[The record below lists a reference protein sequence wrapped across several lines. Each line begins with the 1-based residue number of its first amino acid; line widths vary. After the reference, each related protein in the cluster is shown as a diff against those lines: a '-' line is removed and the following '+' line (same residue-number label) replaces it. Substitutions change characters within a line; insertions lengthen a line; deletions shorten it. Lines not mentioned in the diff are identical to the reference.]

1 MATVRTSVAPENDS
15 SNQKEWRETQ
25 DASEP
30 GDGNSGTSNRGRRC
44 TNRAHERPHKQ
55 HASMR
60 TACPAPPAEIIQVI
74 NPRDSA
80 CTRTRYCTVL
90 PTAHFHA
97 TGKARKDADVGAGR
111 SGTRPIPLIR
121 NAVRRH
127 ARRRA
132 TGPPPAPADTLNT
145 REAPHAS
152 RPACHPTAAPRA
164 PAMAQRRLRR
174 ESPLLRRYYF
184 FSGSG
189 LSCDAAGA
197 LLALTPLPG
206 VNGKV
211 ANIVFAWFCICSCIC
226 TNMFFD
232 CSI

>member
-74 NPRDSA
+74 NPRDST

-111 SGTRPIPLIR
+111 SDIRPIPLIR

-132 TGPPPAPADTLNT
+132 TDPPPTPADTLNAARHPT
-145 REAPHAS
+145 QADLPSIPRRLPEPRQWRSVAYAAS
-152 RPACHPTAAPRA
+152 RHYFVAITSSPAPDC
-164 PAMAQRRLRR
+164 PATQQAH
-174 ESPLLRRYYF
+174 
-184 FSGSG
+184 
-189 LSCDAAGA
+189 
-197 LLALTPLPG
+197 
-206 VNGKV
+206 
-211 ANIVFAWFCICSCIC
+211 CSR
-226 TNMFFD
+226 
-232 CSI
+232 